1 MIQKVLS
8 VIDRIKGFLF
18 SPTKT
23 FDVSKEDTLGNAVI
37 YFITL
42 LMICAVLSSIV
53 GWPVFRYGVTMAF
66 LIFLLGLLSV
76 FIGGLWTHMWVYL
89 FGGRKGVTQTLKALL
104 YGATPGCVLGWIPI
118 VGIIAV
124 VWGFIVQI
132 VGIKQLQEMPTIRAV
147 LVLSIAISIPLSV
160 PFAATGTWRLGFT
173 VESWSMKPNMHPG
186 DLIIVVAPHRT
197 SIETY
202 EEGKMLDHSSFN
214 EYGDVIIYRPN
225 GLSSA
230 TPIIHRA
237 MYWVEEGEEIP
248 GGKPA
253 PHAGYITKGDNNPG
267 YDQQSLR
274 VDTVN
279 GRVPVEPVKPEWVVA
294 VAKVRVPYLG
304 YPSLILKDTTQKIK
318 GFIS

>member
-1 MIQKVLS
+1 MVE
-8 VIDRIKGFLF
+8 RIKGFLF

-53 GWPVFRYGVTMAF
+53 GWSVFRYGVTMAF
-66 LIFLLGLLSV
+66 LIFLLGILGV
-76 FIGGLWTHMWVYL
+76 FIGGLWTHLWVYL

-124 VWGFIVQI
+124 LWGFIVQI
-132 VGIKQLQEMPTIRAV
+132 VGIRQLQEMPTIKAV
-147 LVLSIAISIPLSV
+147 LVLAIAISIPLSV
-160 PFAATGTWRLGFT
+160 PFAATGTWRLGFA
-173 VESWSMKPNMHPG
+173 VESGSMKPNMQPG

-197 SIETY
+197 SIVTY
-202 EEGKMLDHSSFN
+202 EEGKMLDHRSFN

-230 TPIIHRA
+230 TPIINRA
-237 MYWVEEGEEIP
+237 MYWVDEGEEMP

-253 PHAGYITKGDNNPG
+253 PHAGYITKADNNPS

-274 VDTVN
+274 V
-279 GRVPVEPVKPEWVVA
+279 RVDQIVVMVEPVKPEWIIA
-294 VAKVRVPYLG
+294 VAKARVPYLG
-304 YPSLILKDTTQKIK
+304 YPPIYFKNE
-318 GFIS
+318 GF